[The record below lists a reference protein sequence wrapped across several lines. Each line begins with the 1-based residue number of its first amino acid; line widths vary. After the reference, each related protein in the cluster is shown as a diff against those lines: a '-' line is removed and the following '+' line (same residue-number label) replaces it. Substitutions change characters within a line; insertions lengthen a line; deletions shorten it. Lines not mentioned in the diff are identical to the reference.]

1 MSLVY
6 RVSVVRGTFH
16 GLNLKNEL
24 MSYYSYY
31 SYHFLKTALNMENI
45 SNLTKAKLLLLK
57 LIHLFARKVLLVKK
71 LEIKGLKFD
80 SSALLVNFYN
90 AAS

>member
-24 MSYYSYY
+24 MSCYSYY
-31 SYHFLKTALNMENI
+31 LFHFMKTALNMENI
-45 SNLTKAKLLLLK
+45 VTLTIAELLLLK
-57 LIHLFARKVLLVKK
+57 LIHLFAREVLLVKN
-71 LEIKGLKFD
+71 LEIKET
-80 SSALLVNFYN
+80 
-90 AAS
+90 